1 MNETRCLVLGGR
13 GFIGSH
19 LVDALLAQGFQVRC
33 FDRPGAELLGESHIS
48 NPNFELLEGDI
59 SSQLNLI
66 EAVQDCELCFHLIS
80 TTLPNSSNLDPV
92 FDVQSNLIGTLQLIG
107 QGVKSRLKKIVFVS
121 SGGTVYGNPL
131 EIPIPESHPTN
142 PTCSYGITKL
152 AIEKYLAL
160 YHLLHGLDYTVL
172 RIANPF
178 GDRQRLNA
186 NQGAVAVF
194 FGKLLRG
201 EQVDIWGDGSV
212 VRDYIYIADVI
223 DALLAAAN
231 YQGSEHVF
239 NIGSGEG
246 HSLNQ
251 VLEMIEQVAGRS
263 ACRRYMTARTFDV
276 PVSVLNIQKATQL
289 LGWQPKTGFLEG
301 LIRFNTWI
309 QTQPPHPSAL
319 NGSANG

>member
-1 MNETRCLVLGGR
+1 MNDTRCLVLGGR

-19 LVDALLAQGFQVRC
+19 LVDALLAQGFRVRC
-33 FDRPGAELLGESHIS
+33 FDRPRAELLGESHLS

-59 SSQLNLI
+59 SSQQDLTD
-66 EAVQDCELCFHLIS
+66 AVQDCELCFHLIS

-92 FDVQSNLIGTLQLIG
+92 FDVQSNLIGTLQIIG
-107 QGVKSRLKKIVFVS
+107 QGMKSRLRKIVFVS

-131 EIPIPESHPTN
+131 EIPIPESHPTD

-194 FGKLLRG
+194 FGKVLRG
-201 EQVDIWGDGSV
+201 EPVDIWGDGSV

-223 DALLAAAN
+223 DALLAAAR
-231 YQGSEHVF
+231 YQGSKRVF

-251 VLEMIEQVAGRS
+251 VLEMIEQVTGRR
-263 ACRRYMTARTFDV
+263 AHRRYMTARTFDV
-276 PVSVLNIQKATQL
+276 PISVLNIQRATQL
-289 LGWQPKTGFLEG
+289 LGWQPRTGFVEG
-301 LIRFNTWI
+301 LTRFNTWI
-309 QTQPPHPSAL
+309 QAQPPHPRAL
-319 NGSANG
+319 NGAADR